1 MSGSVRVT
9 IEGAIAV
16 LTLDNPPLNV
26 VTLALTAS
34 LSKALERVAAD
45 SAIRAVVLTGAG
57 ERAFC
62 AGSDITEFPDMMRPG
77 EVLDKKLVRQN
88 AIFDR
93 LDGFPKPV
101 VAAVA
106 GLAFGGGL
114 EIAMCC
120 DLIVVEETS
129 RLALPEIKLGVFP
142 SSGGPVR
149 AARRIGETRAKEMIL
164 LGDAIDAAT
173 ALAWGLVNRVV
184 PRGESLNAA
193 KAIAAT
199 LTTRPAMAMHLAKQA
214 IDFAFDHPLG
224 SAIQQS
230 LQLSDKAFSGPEA
243 AEGVEAFLAKRK
255 PDYAR
260 IPYPTDRQTDR

>member
-1 MSGSVRVT
+1 MTATVSVSV
-9 IEGAIAV
+9 EGPVAI

-26 VTLALTAS
+26 VTLALTAA
-34 LSKALERVAAD
+34 LSDALDRVAAD
-45 SAIRAVVLTGAG
+45 PAIRAVVLTGAG
-57 ERAFC
+57 DRAFC

-77 EVLDKKLVRQN
+77 EVLDKKLIRQN

-106 GLAFGGGL
+106 GLAFGGGV
-114 EIAMCC
+114 EIALCC
-120 DLIVVEETS
+120 DLIVVEESS

-164 LGDAIDAAT
+164 LGEPIDAAT

-184 PRGESLNAA
+184 PTGESLATA
-193 KAIAAT
+193 KAITAT
-199 LTTRPAMAMHLAKQA
+199 LATRPAMAMHLAKQA
-214 IDFAFDHPLG
+214 IDYAFDYPL
-224 SAIQQS
+224 SPAIRQS
-230 LQLSDKAFSGPEA
+230 LRLSDKAFSGPEA
-243 AEGVEAFLAKRK
+243 AEGVGAFLEKRT
-255 PDYAR
+255 PDFTN
-260 IPYPTDRQTDR
+260 IPYTPDRQAD